1 MLTRSL
7 SNHRRMNLEAC
18 RGNRVMSFSRP
29 RHPIKHQKPFFLI
42 LCHFPLTLQLQ
53 HYNYLHALQLLLEYP
68 YRDIYLYIII
78 IIYKCMIINVLHT
91 LTITPSSIST
101 NKSGYGAQ
109 VIVML

>member
-1 MLTRSL
+1 
-7 SNHRRMNLEAC
+7 
-18 RGNRVMSFSRP
+18 MSFSRP
-29 RHPIKHQKPFFLI
+29 RHPIKPQKPFFLI

-53 HYNYLHALQLLLEYP
+53 HYNYLHALQLYQEYP
-68 YRDIYLYIII
+68 YRNIYLYMII
-78 IIYKCMIINVLHT
+78 IIYKYMIINNLHT